1 MASRRLCYFLTLTV
15 VFTAWLAVG
24 SWLSWV
30 VLLALLA
37 LPWLGL
43 ALSLPALRA
52 FGLAPTGVDVL
63 QAGEPA
69 SLWILG
75 SCGPPMPPFRGE
87 LEIRSCFTGQ
97 LSRYRPEQGLPTA
110 HCGGLEITVV
120 KARVFD
126 YLGLFSFRPR
136 HREPRTVRIRPV
148 PLEVTEPLGLEKF
161 SARRWYPKPG
171 GGFSEN
177 HELRPFRPGDSMTGI
192 HWKLTAKTGALVVR
206 EPMEPEQ
213 GRMLLTMDVSGTP
226 EELDRKFGR
235 LVWVSRQLLDRGLH
249 FELRVLTGH
258 GLQELPVR
266 DERSLNRAVDD
277 LLCQPL
283 AREGTVR
290 DHPASACWQFH
301 IGGEAL

>member
-1 MASRRLCYFLTLTV
+1 MAARRLCYLFTLLA

-30 VLLALLA
+30 VLIALLA
-37 LPWLGL
+37 LPWLSL
-43 ALSLPALRA
+43 ALSLPAIRA

-63 QAGEPA
+63 KTGEPA
-69 SLWILG
+69 RLWILG
-75 SCGPPMPPFRGE
+75 TCGPPMPPFRGE

-97 LSRYRPEQGLPTA
+97 RARYRPEQGLPTD
-110 HCGGLEITVV
+110 HCGGLELSVV

-136 HREPRTVRIRPV
+136 HTEGKTVCIRPV
-148 PLEVTEPLGLEKF
+148 PVEVTEPLGLDQF
-161 SARRWYPKPG
+161 NARRWYPKPG

-213 GRMLLTMDVSGTP
+213 GRILLTMDVSGTA

-235 LVWVSRQLLDRGLH
+235 LVWLSRQLLDRGLH
-249 FELRVLTGH
+249 FEIRALTGS
-258 GLQELPVR
+258 GIQELTVR
-266 DERSLNRAVDD
+266 DGRSLNRAVDA

-283 AREGTVR
+283 AQEGTVQ
-290 DHPASACWQFH
+290 DHPAAAFWQFH
-301 IGGEAL
+301 IGGDGP